1 MNLQPLLLDIQH
13 VQRRMAAVQRDIARY
28 GVTLRLADA
37 ATLLMLFVFLVGFYV
52 ADPFHIASFIAQ
64 RFGANGTV
72 ELAVYALLLLMAAL
86 MAVTIARLK
95 RAHYE
100 HKAKYRYSGSVWK
113 VGIVI
118 MAFTV
123 FAEIYNATGNQQHSQ
138 FAKAESSKA
147 FDALARQPPPTVSG
161 HGAADLD
168 QLARLNAEL
177 AQRREYLATCKK
189 TCQAQRVRIAELQAE
204 IRTRETAQANA
215 AQQQQQAA
223 TSASNAMANQL
234 RQLRNDY
241 LHPMVKALMALG
253 LPASVA
259 MQLIAAL
266 VAIAFERMHLSAS
279 ENLRDCYALLDGLE
293 QHLLNKRKE
302 YASFTGT
309 DYQSSDSTS
318 ASAPP
323 DTPRPASPEPLPD
336 LAPATASSASTPPPL
351 FKWQQPP
358 QNRFPGFVDTNDL
371 PTRKKDTVGR
381 AEVRVNTRTD
391 TDDPCITRTEPDY
404 TEHLK
409 RYAMT
414 ETATVG
420 EGIGCPWCGIQFT
433 KKTYNHRFCCP
444 AHKDEFWN
452 AVKPERLEA
461 KARKQRGVKG

>member
-72 ELAVYALLLLMAAL
+72 ELAVYALLLLMAGL

-100 HKAKYRYSGSVWK
+100 HKAKYRFSGSVWK

-147 FDALARQPPPTVSG
+147 FAALSNQKLGIGGNT
-161 HGAADLD
+161 AADNA
-168 QLARLNAEL
+168 QLVQLQGEL
-177 AQRREYLATCKK
+177 AKHREYLATCKK
-189 TCQAQRVRIAELQAE
+189 TCYAQRVRIAELTAE
-204 IRTRETAQANA
+204 IHALEAGQAAADAQAQQANA
-215 AQQQQQAA
+215 TAA
-223 TSASNAMANQL
+223 NALATQL
-234 RQLRNDY
+234 RQLKEDY
-241 LHPMVKALMALG
+241 LHPMVKALMAVG
-253 LPASVA
+253 IPASIA

-302 YASFTGT
+302 YASITGT
-309 DYQSSDSTS
+309 DYLGAGNSSAVDP
-318 ASAPP
+318 AENAP
-323 DTPRPASPEPLPD
+323 ENWE
-336 LAPATASSASTPPPL
+336 LAPTISPATATYSASTPPL
-351 FKWQQPP
+351 FKWQQPRRP
-358 QNRFPGFVDTNDL
+358 IGFVDTNQR
-371 PTRKKDTVGR
+371 PTRACSTHDTHP
-381 AEVRVNTRTD
+381 AEPLHERVLHARVTTPA
-391 TDDPCITRTEPDY
+391 TAY
-404 TEHLK
+404 TH
-409 RYAMT
+409 
-414 ETATVG
+414 AT
-420 EGIGCPWCGIQFT
+420 
-433 KKTYNHRFCCP
+433 
-444 AHKDEFWN
+444 
-452 AVKPERLEA
+452 EA
-461 KARKQRGVKG
+461 KAGEEVDCPQCGTRFRKVNKWHTFCKTACKDAWHNTQHPERAGYVKTRQRKLK

>member
-13 VQRRMAAVQRDIARY
+13 VQRRMAAVQRDITRY

-72 ELAVYALLLLMAAL
+72 ELAVYALLLLMAGL

-147 FDALARQPPPTVSG
+147 FDALTHQPPPAIAGNS
-161 HGAADLD
+161 AADTA
-168 QLARLNAEL
+168 QLARLNGEL
-177 AQRREYLATCKK
+177 AQRRAYLATCKK

-204 IRTRETAQANA
+204 IQTHETAQAQA
-215 AQQQQQAA
+215 AQQQQQAN
-223 TSASNAMANQL
+223 TTASNTLANQL
-234 RQLRNDY
+234 RQLRSDY
-241 LHPMVKALMALG
+241 LHPMVKALVALG

-309 DYQSSDSTS
+309 DYQPVDGNTTAGS
-318 ASAPP
+318 
-323 DTPRPASPEPLPD
+323 DTPSTCPEPLPAV
-336 LAPATASSASTPPPL
+336 APAAASSAGSTPPL

-358 QNRFPGFVDTNDL
+358 QSRFPGFVDTDQRPAPHAPHAHVVGETGQPHA
-371 PTRKKDTVGR
+371 PTGTHAPHGHVG
-381 AEVRVNTRTD
+381 
-391 TDDPCITRTEPDY
+391 
-404 TEHLK
+404 
-409 RYAMT
+409 
-414 ETATVG
+414 VG
-420 EGIGCPWCGIQFT
+420 EGALQAATDAPVGSRIGCPYCGGQFT
-433 KKTYNHRFCCP
+433 KRNVQHKFCCAKHRDAWHNGRDP
-444 AHKDEFWN
+444 KRQQFL
-452 AVKPERLEA
+452 KERNM
-461 KARKQRGVKG
+461 RG

>member
-72 ELAVYALLLLMAAL
+72 ELAVYALLLLMAGL

-147 FDALARQPPPTVSG
+147 FDALTHQPPPAIAGNSATDT
-161 HGAADLD
+161 A
-168 QLARLNAEL
+168 QLAHLNGEL

-204 IRTRETAQANA
+204 IRTHETAQAQA
-215 AQQQQQAA
+215 AQQQEQAN
-223 TSASNAMANQL
+223 TTASNALANQL
-234 RQLRNDY
+234 RQLRSDY

-302 YASFTGT
+302 YASLTGT
-309 DYQSSDSTS
+309 DYQPPDSTTNPTEPLD
-318 ASAPP
+318 APH
-323 DTPRPASPEPLPD
+323 PASPELPPAV
-336 LAPATASSASTPPPL
+336 APAVASSISTAPAL
-351 FKWQQPP
+351 FKWQQRRPI
-358 QNRFPGFVDTNDL
+358 GFVDTDQR
-371 PTRKKDTVGR
+371 PKASSATRTAQPLR
-381 AEVRVNTRTD
+381 AAHAPVIHERVTEPPALHERVNTRATD
-391 TDDPCITRTEPDY
+391 ATAAY
-404 TEHLK
+404 THASK
-409 RYAMT
+409 
-414 ETATVG
+414 
-420 EGIGCPWCGIQFT
+420 
-433 KKTYNHRFCCP
+433 
-444 AHKDEFWN
+444 
-452 AVKPERLEA
+452 A
-461 KARKQRGVKG
+461 KAGEVVDCPQCGARFRKVNKWHTFCRTGCKDAWHNGRRFQI

>member
-1 MNLQPLLLDIQH
+1 MNLQPLRLDIQH

-72 ELAVYALLLLMAAL
+72 ELAVYALLLLMAGL

-147 FDALARQPPPTVSG
+147 FDALTHQPPPTVSG
-161 HGAADLD
+161 NGAADLD

-204 IRTRETAQANA
+204 ISTRQTAQANA
-215 AQQQQQAA
+215 AQQQQQAT
-223 TSASNAMANQL
+223 TSASNALANQL
-234 RQLRNDY
+234 RQLRTDY

-302 YASFTGT
+302 YVSLTGT
-309 DYQSSDSTS
+309 DYQPADGTSTS
-318 ASAPP
+318 TQP
-323 DTPRPASPEPLPD
+323 DTPHPTSPEPLPD
-336 LAPATASSASTPPPL
+336 LAPATASSTSTPPPL
-351 FKWQQPP
+351 FKWQQAPR
-358 QNRFPGFVDTNDL
+358 NRFPGFVDTDQL
-371 PTRKKDTVGR
+371 PKPGS
-381 AEVRVNTRTD
+381 ATRTSQPLHAAHAP
-391 TDDPCITRTEPDY
+391 TLHERVTEPPALHERVTTRTTDATAAY
-404 TEHLK
+404 THASK
-409 RYAMT
+409 
-414 ETATVG
+414 
-420 EGIGCPWCGIQFT
+420 
-433 KKTYNHRFCCP
+433 
-444 AHKDEFWN
+444 
-452 AVKPERLEA
+452 A
-461 KARKQRGVKG
+461 KAGEVVDCPQCGASFRKVNKWHTFCRSGCKDAWHNGRR

>member
-13 VQRRMAAVQRDIARY
+13 VQRRMAAVQRDIAHY

-52 ADPFHIASFIAQ
+52 ADPFHLASFIAQ
-64 RFGANGTV
+64 RFGSNGTV

-118 MAFTV
+118 MGFTV
-123 FAEIYNATGNQQHSQ
+123 FAEVYNATGNQQHSQ
-138 FAKAESSKA
+138 FAKAESSKSFA
-147 FDALARQPPPTVSG
+147 TLAHQSPPTVG
-161 HGAADLD
+161 GNGAAGTAL
-168 QLARLNAEL
+168 LARLNGEL

-204 IRTRETAQANA
+204 IRTHETAQAKA
-215 AQQQQQAA
+215 SQQQAQA
-223 TSASNAMANQL
+223 NRTASNNLANQL

-241 LHPMVKALMALG
+241 LHPMVKALMVFG

-302 YASFTGT
+302 YASFTGM
-309 DYQSSDSTS
+309 DYQPPEAS
-318 ASAPP
+318 ATPPPAAPHPTGAEAPP
-323 DTPRPASPEPLPD
+323 DAAP
-336 LAPATASSASTPPPL
+336 APATASADDHL
-351 FKWQQPP
+351 FKWQQPTVR
-358 QNRFPGFVDTNDL
+358 RFPGFVDTNQR
-371 PTRKKDTVGR
+371 PAPHAHVGDATESPP
-381 AEVRVNTRTD
+381 AEPAPQAPHAHVGGTRTGAD
-391 TDDPCITRTEPDY
+391 DALQAATDAPTGSRVACPY
-404 TEHLK
+404 C
-409 RYAMT
+409 
-414 ETATVG
+414 G
-420 EGIGCPWCGIQFT
+420 EAFT
-433 KKTYNHRFCCP
+433 KRNPQHRFCC
-444 AHKDEFWN
+444 AKHRDAWHN
-452 AVKPERLEA
+452 ERDPKRQQFL
-461 KARKQRGVKG
+461 KTRNMLG

>member
-1 MNLQPLLLDIQH
+1 MNTQPLILDIEH
-13 VQRRMAAVQRDIARY
+13 IQRRTHAVQLDIARY
-28 GVTLRLADA
+28 GVTLRLADF

-72 ELAVYALLLLMAAL
+72 ELAVYALLLVMAGL

-100 HKAKYRYSGSVWK
+100 HKAKYRFSGSVWK

-147 FDALARQPPPTVSG
+147 FTALTHQPAPTIG
-161 HGAADLD
+161 GNGPADIAQIAYLHG
-168 QLARLNAEL
+168 EL
-177 AQRREYLATCKK
+177 AKHREYLATCKK
-189 TCQAQRVRIAELQAE
+189 TCQAQRVRIAELTAE
-204 IRTRETAQANA
+204 IQALEAGQAQANVQ
-215 AQQQQQAA
+215 AQQANATAA
-223 TSASNAMANQL
+223 NALAMQL
-234 RQLRNDY
+234 RQLKEDY

-253 LPASVA
+253 IPASIA

-279 ENLRDCYALLDGLE
+279 ENLRDCYSLLDGLE

-309 DYQSSDSTS
+309 DYQPADSATTSTATLTDTHQPSSTELPP
-318 ASAPP
+318 AAAPV
-323 DTPRPASPEPLPD
+323 
-336 LAPATASSASTPPPL
+336 

-358 QNRFPGFVDTNDL
+358 QGRFPGFVDTNQRTAL
-371 PTRKKDTVGR
+371 HAPHARVGGENDHQAWVLGQTSPHAPHAR
-381 AEVRVNTRTD
+381 VVRVGDTMAEHDGGLQAATD
-391 TDDPCITRTEPDY
+391 AP
-404 TEHLK
+404 
-409 RYAMT
+409 
-414 ETATVG
+414 
-420 EGIGCPWCGIQFT
+420 IGSRVVCPYCGTGFT
-433 KKTYNHRFCCP
+433 KRNQQHTFCCKRHRFAWHNGRDP
-444 AHKDEFWN
+444 KRQQF
-452 AVKPERLEA
+452 L
-461 KARKQRGVKG
+461 KGRNMMG

>member
-13 VQRRMAAVQRDIARY
+13 VQRRMAVVQSDIAHY
-28 GVTLRLADA
+28 GVTLRLADF

-64 RFGANGTV
+64 RFGANGAV
-72 ELAVYALLLLMAAL
+72 ELSVYALLLVMAGL
-86 MAVTIARLK
+86 MAVTTARLK

-147 FDALARQPPPTVSG
+147 FTALTQSPAANTSAAAAPDIAQIAHL
-161 HGAADLD
+161 HG
-168 QLARLNAEL
+168 EL
-177 AQRREYLATCKK
+177 AKHREYLATCKK
-189 TCQAQRVRIAELQAE
+189 TCQAQRVRIAELEAE
-204 IRTRETAQANA
+204 IHARESASAQTARQQEQANRNA
-215 AQQQQQAA
+215 G
-223 TSASNAMANQL
+223 NAMATQL
-234 RQLRNDY
+234 RQLREDY
-241 LHPMVKALMALG
+241 LHPMVKALATLG

-279 ENLRDCYALLDGLE
+279 ENLRDCYSLLDGLE

-309 DYQSSDSTS
+309 DYAPADSDSS
-318 ASAPP
+318 P
-323 DTPRPASPEPLPD
+323 DTPDPAELP
-336 LAPATASSASTPPPL
+336 PVSTAAVAANSSTPAL

-358 QNRFPGFVDTNDL
+358 VSRFPGFVDTDQRNTLHAPHARVGSEDTSEATLPQSPLHARVGGIEAENDGVL
-371 PTRKKDTVGR
+371 Q
-381 AEVRVNTRTD
+381 AATD
-391 TDDPCITRTEPDY
+391 APIGSQVACPYCETKFI
-404 TEHLK
+404 K
-409 RYAMT
+409 RNQQHT
-414 ETATVG
+414 FCCKE
-420 EGIGCPWCGIQFT
+420 
-433 KKTYNHRFCCP
+433 HRF
-444 AHKDEFWN
+444 AWHN
-452 AVKPERLEA
+452 ERDPKRLQFL
-461 KARKQRGVKG
+461 RGRGKQEQGG